1 MKAKWH
7 YIFVLIIGYS
17 TKLTAQN
24 SLLKQPITLWQLDSL
39 KKIPLRVLAADY
51 YSSNL
56 PFFCK
61 KELQIQKITKVPVK
75 FRIGSLDEVDRLEGK
90 HNGRP

>member
-1 MKAKWH
+1 MVKWR
-7 YIFVLIIGYS
+7 YIFVLILAGS
-17 TKLTAQN
+17 TKITAQN
-24 SLLKQPITLWQLDSL
+24 SVPKQPITSWEFDSL

-61 KELQIQKITKVPVK
+61 KELQIQKIIKVPFK
-75 FRIGSLDEVDRLEGK
+75 FRIGSVEEVDRLEGK
-90 HNGRP
+90 HSRP

>member
-1 MKAKWH
+1 MRIKWR
-7 YIFVLIIGYS
+7 YIFVLMLAGS
-17 TKLTAQN
+17 TELTAQN
-24 SLLKQPITLWQLDSL
+24 SVPKQPVTLWQLDSL

-61 KELQIQKITKVPVK
+61 KELQLQKITKMPIK
-75 FRIGSLDEVDRLEGK
+75 FRVGSVDEVDRLEGK
-90 HNGRP
+90 HTSRP

>member
-1 MKAKWH
+1 MIVKWC
-7 YIFVLIIGYS
+7 YIFVLILAGS
-17 TKLTAQN
+17 TKVTAQN
-24 SLLKQPITLWQLDSL
+24 SVPKQPITSWELDSL

-61 KELQIQKITKVPVK
+61 KELQVQKITKMPIKLRV
-75 FRIGSLDEVDRLEGK
+75 GSVEEVDRLEGK
-90 HNGRP
+90 HNGRL

>member
-7 YIFVLIIGYS
+7 YIFVLILAYS

-24 SLLKQPITLWQLDSL
+24 SFPKQPITLWQLDSL

-75 FRIGSLDEVDRLEGK
+75 FRIGSVDEVDRLEGK